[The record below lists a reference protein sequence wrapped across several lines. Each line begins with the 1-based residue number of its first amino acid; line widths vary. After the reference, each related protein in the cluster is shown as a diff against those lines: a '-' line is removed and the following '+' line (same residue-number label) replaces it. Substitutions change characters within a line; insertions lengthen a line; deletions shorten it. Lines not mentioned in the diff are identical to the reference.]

1 MNDKLEKLNQ
11 EIEKGK
17 RSCAGWSMR
26 KNLAAPG
33 EAINPE

>member
-11 EIEKGK
+11 EIEKGE

-26 KNLAAPG
+26 KKSCSTGRSN
-33 EAINPE
+33 